1 MDVILLERIEKLGQ
15 MDDVVSVKN
24 GYARNYLLPQGKAQ
38 RATSSALQDFE
49 AQRAQLEA
57 RNLEMRAE
65 AEDIGGRMEGLKVVV
80 IRQSSDSGQLYGSV
94 NSRDIAEAVEAAGFS
109 IERRQVQLS
118 RPIKTIG
125 IHEVDVRLHPE
136 VTLVVGINV
145 ARSEDEASA
154 QSRGEDVFNRDED
167 DLEDEYLEVEQVEE
181 VFEQGPQGH
190 EDLLQAI
197 NRATDGSIDEAVTEE
212 DEADAETKED

>member
-1 MDVILLERIEKLGQ
+1 MEVILLERIERLGQ
-15 MDDVVSVKN
+15 MGDVVTVKP
-24 GYARNYLLPQGKAQ
+24 GFARNFLLPQGKAQ

-94 NSRDIAEAVEAAGFS
+94 NSRDIAEAVEAAGVS

-118 RPIKTIG
+118 RPLKTIG

-145 ARSEDEASA
+145 ARSEDEAAA

-197 NRATDGSIDEAVTEE
+197 NRATDGSIDEAVTEDE
-212 DEADAETKED
+212 EADAETKED